1 MKSNK
6 KRPEEILPDLD
17 DIVFQELDAEDLKE
31 INAGFARRV
40 TPSSCCP
47 GY

>member
-6 KRPEEILPDLD
+6 KRPAEVLPDLD
-17 DIVFQELDAEDLKE
+17 DIVFQELDEEDLKD
-31 INAGFARRV
+31 INAGLARRA
-40 TPSSCCP
+40 PSSCCP